1 MSLAAS
7 ASANAATLPAAA
19 ATVTG
24 PSSPLPPTNSLRILL
39 VDDNHINLSVLSTLL
54 KRRFGHALAKPPV
67 SLDSG
72 LKALQMLRTQIFD
85 LILMDIEMPYLN
97 GVECTR
103 RIRAG
108 EDGIL
113 AANRGAHIVAVT
125 TNVGPEPAAL
135 YRHTGMD
142 GMISK
147 PVRFQN
153 FQQYLCPLSIE
164 ASEAKGSVTPVL
176 IGSEEVM
183 PPLPPIDLE
192 HRLFFVPT
200 DNGGTVTT
208 SRHGI
213 DRVEPSA
220 EYSDANGF
228 AAMLKAQTSKS
239 LRDRK
244 ALSVSRSS
252 TLSEPRRSSFNSP
265 RSEHLPTIRPVQQS
279 TSADLA
285 HLVAD
290 EDNDGLYHE
299 PQPAKSTD
307 AEQTPHL
314 SFQSLI
320 ERETR
325 DRERDHTIERRA
337 PLPIRPT
344 PVHRISSPAYLLD
357 ASPIARVRADPAMRS
372 DPDLVPHPARRP
384 DIRPWPPKR
393 LRRDDAS
400 DESWSG
406 TADSALDSASGGNT
420 TSSSSAWSSTPKF
433 SEDGATSRQLG
444 AFDAL
449 GSLSHQC
456 GSSPSSGVTTP
467 SSSPADMGLRD
478 DYSRDAKDD
487 DLAGAVFSPC
497 ADDLLSPRSRELGFV
512 PPLLPLSTKAASIQN
527 SPRILVRT
535 GSDKAQLGL
544 RMDELHLGSV

>member
-7 ASANAATLPAAA
+7 ASANAASLAAA
-19 ATVTG
+19 ATTVAR
-24 PSSPLPPTNSLRILL
+24 PSSPLPSPNSLRILL

-85 LILMDIEMPYLN
+85 LIFMDIEMPYLN

-164 ASEAKGSVTPVL
+164 ASEARGSVTPVL
-176 IGSEEVM
+176 VGTEEVM

-192 HRLFFVPT
+192 RRLFFVPA
-200 DNGGTVTT
+200 DSGGTVTT

-213 DRVEPSA
+213 DRDEPSA
-220 EYSDANGF
+220 EYSDANSF

-265 RSEHLPTIRPVQQS
+265 RSEHLPNIRPVQQS
-279 TSADLA
+279 SSADLA
-285 HLVAD
+285 RLVAD

-299 PQPAKSTD
+299 PKHAESTD
-307 AEQTPHL
+307 AEQAPHL

-325 DRERDHTIERRA
+325 DRERDHMIERRA
-337 PLPIRPT
+337 PLLIRPT

-357 ASPIARVRADPAMRS
+357 ASPIARLRADPAMRS
-372 DPDLVPHPARRP
+372 NPDLVPQLARRP
-384 DIRPWPPKR
+384 DIRPLPAKR
-393 LRRDDAS
+393 LRRDDPS

-406 TADSALDSASGGNT
+406 TADSALGSASGGNT
-420 TSSSSAWSSTPKF
+420 TSSSSAWSSTPML
-433 SEDGATSRQLG
+433 SEDGALSRQLG

-449 GSLSHQC
+449 GSLNHRR
-456 GSSPSSGVTTP
+456 GSSPSSGITTP
-467 SSSPADMGLRD
+467 SSSPPDLGLQNCD
-478 DYSRDAKDD
+478 SGDAKDD
-487 DLAGAVFSPC
+487 DLAGAVFSPR
-497 ADDLLSPRSRELGFV
+497 ADDLLSPRTRELGFV
-512 PPLLPLSTKAASIQN
+512 PPLLPLNTIAASIQN
-527 SPRILVRT
+527 SPRVLVRT
-535 GSDKAQLGL
+535 GSDKAQLGF
-544 RMDELHLGSV
+544 RMDELHLGSA